1 MRLRFLF
8 VFIVVLGVVACAWM
22 PKLDAQGEPVL
33 DPATGEPVVELVLDE
48 EAVGAAVTAGAP
60 FLPGPFGP
68 LAIAAV
74 SIASMLRRKETA

>member
-1 MRLRFLF
+1 MRTRFIL
-8 VFIVVLGVVACAWM
+8 VFIVVLGLAGCTWM
-22 PKLDAQGEPVL
+22 PKLDSQGEAVL
-33 DPATGEPVVELVLDE
+33 DPMTGDPVLELVLDE

-60 FLPGPFGP
+60 FLPGAFGP